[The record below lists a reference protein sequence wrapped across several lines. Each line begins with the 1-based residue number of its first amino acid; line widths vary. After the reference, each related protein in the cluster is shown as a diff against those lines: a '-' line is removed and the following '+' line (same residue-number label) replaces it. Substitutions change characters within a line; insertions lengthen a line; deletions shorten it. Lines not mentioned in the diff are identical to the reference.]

1 MVLVYAEEEESLSRA
16 GDDFGEELG
25 EEVVLEWLTLG
36 SARHAVTYR

>member
-25 EEVVLEWLTLG
+25 EDVVLEWLTLG
-36 SARHAVTYR
+36 SARHAVTYG